1 MSRCRFREINS
12 RRCAGGGMRR
22 TSSLLL
28 VPAALAFFVLA
39 AQLPGCAY
47 SFTGAS
53 VPPHLTTISIPLVD
67 DQSGFGEAGLR
78 EDFTRELTDLFV
90 KDNSL
95 RVADRSTADAIL
107 SGSIISVIDAPSMVQ
122 QGEQVSQRRITMTV
136 KFTFQDMK
144 LRRKIWDKT
153 FSNWGDYESGSDV
166 SQRQAGTK
174 EAIRKLTEDLLLETV
189 SGW

>member
-1 MSRCRFREINS
+1 
-12 RRCAGGGMRR
+12 MRR
-22 TSSLLL
+22 TVSLLL
-28 VPAALAFFVLA
+28 VQAALAFVVLA

-95 RVADRSTADAIL
+95 RVTDRSTADAIL

-144 LRRKIWDKT
+144 LRRKVWEKT

-166 SQRQAGTK
+166 SQREAGTK
-174 EAIRKLTEDLLLETV
+174 EAMRKLTEDLLLETV